1 MEQDQHIWRVWA
13 RNLQRWGM
21 SDWAVTFLEIS
32 GPLTILGA
40 QLIYLGQP
48 WLNGIASKDQSASLA
63 RLLESPS
70 SKREFIDLLQEAT
83 KM

>member
-1 MEQDQHIWRVWA
+1 MEQDQHIWQVWA
-13 RNLQRWGM
+13 RNLHRWGV

-48 WLNGIASKDQSASLA
+48 WLSGIVPKDKSASLA
-63 RLLESPS
+63 RLLENSS

-83 KM
+83 KL